1 MTQKQKQTLRGWAGL
16 FAGLAVMSTIMFVVG
31 PYFERYESVQ
41 IFTSYVKDND
51 INAGGIWWTDT
62 ELTSEAEMGARATMR
77 YLPTGPEQRSV
88 RNEIG
93 TLEFM
98 Q

>member
-1 MTQKQKQTLRGWAGL
+1 MTQKQKQTIRGWAGL
-16 FAGLAVMSTIMFVVG
+16 MTGLAVICTLMFVVG
-31 PYFERYESVQ
+31 PYFERYESVRT
-41 IFTSYVKDND
+41 FTTYVKDND

-77 YLPTGPEQRSV
+77 YLPTGPEKRSV

>member
-1 MTQKQKQTLRGWAGL
+1 MTHAQKKTIRGWAGL
-16 FAGLAVMSTIMFVVG
+16 FAGLAVICTFMFVIC
-31 PYFERYESVQ
+31 PFFERFESVQ
-41 IFTSYVKDND
+41 TFTSYVKEND

-77 YLPTGPEQRSV
+77 YLPTGPGKRSV